1 MDLHVCLLRRREI
14 DNGLLTLHQF
24 RERLLIAMDTG
35 VTKTASVYIISEF
48 IALVVECLNHF
59 EVYLIN
65 DKLVCELFRLILK
78 FNEMSSPW
86 LISPFV

>member
-1 MDLHVCLLRRREI
+1 LR
-14 DNGLLTLHQF
+14 QF

-35 VTKTASVYIISEF
+35 VTKTASVYIILEF
-48 IALVVECLNHF
+48 ITLVVVSLNHF

>member
-1 MDLHVCLLRRREI
+1 MDLHVCLLRRKEI
-14 DNGLLTLHQF
+14 DNGLLTLRQF

-48 IALVVECLNHF
+48 IALVVVCLNHF

-65 DKLVCELFRLILK
+65 DKLVCKIFRLILR
-78 FNEMSSPW
+78 
-86 LISPFV
+86 V